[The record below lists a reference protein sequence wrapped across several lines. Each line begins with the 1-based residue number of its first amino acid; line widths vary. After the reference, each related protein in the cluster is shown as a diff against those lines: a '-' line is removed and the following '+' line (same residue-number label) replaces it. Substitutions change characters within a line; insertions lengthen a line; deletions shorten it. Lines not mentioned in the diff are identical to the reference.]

1 MIKMTYLELIG
12 LALKNYHRGGDVI
25 VECWSE
31 NDFNDYCAEFGSM
44 TEEKAFALFRLYHMT
59 SW

>member
-1 MIKMTYLELIG
+1 MTYLELIN
-12 LALKNYHRGGDVI
+12 LATKNYNHGGDFV

-31 NDFNDYCAEFGSM
+31 NDFNDYCAEFGPM